1 MDRDSEYRLY
11 FGEALRKLRIKSGKS
26 LRMFAYEYDI
36 PCATLSRIENGTRN
50 AQLTTLKKIS
60 EGFGMS
66 FGDFISFIE
75 NQMPIITLKDE

>member
-1 MDRDSEYRLY
+1 MDKDKEYRVY
-11 FGEALRKLRIKSGKS
+11 FGKSLRELRIKTGKS

-50 AQLTTLKKIS
+50 AQLTILKKIS

-66 FGDFISFIE
+66 FGNFISAIE
-75 NQMPIITLKDE
+75 KNMPIITLKDE